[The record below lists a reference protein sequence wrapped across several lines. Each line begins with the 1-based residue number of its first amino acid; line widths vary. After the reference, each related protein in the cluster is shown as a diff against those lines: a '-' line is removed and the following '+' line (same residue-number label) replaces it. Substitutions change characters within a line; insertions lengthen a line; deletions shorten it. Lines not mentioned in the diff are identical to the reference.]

1 MNDHVHFKML
11 TFAKTFIK
19 CNQPE
24 SALKYIQDIAKL
36 KREDLSIEEI
46 NILFGAIR
54 ALINKTRKQWEII
67 CSIESNENKK
77 KSKYKIVAR
86 DAKESVYKEMYDYVI
101 LGLGV
106 IDHHLIKNAGTPEL
120 EALYLMHKADLQRI
134 LISITPIDYDRE
146 ILDLKDK
153 SEKSYKKAFEI
164 CQEID
169 DLSSIKAGIILHYC
183 IYIFEENKD
192 VLSAYKIAEEFYQNS
207 NRLLI
212 KIKNKS
218 DNYPELKNILAVIK
232 ENLDNWKN
240 KINTIESNDNV
251 NIKSQEKK

>member
-192 VLSAYKIAEEFYQNS
+192 VLSAYKIADEFYQNS

-240 KINTIESNDNV
+240 KINSIESNDNV

>member
-1 MNDHVHFKML
+1 MNDQVHLKML

-19 CNQPE
+19 CNLPE

-46 NILFGAIR
+46 NILFGSIHT
-54 ALINKTRKQWEII
+54 LINRTRKQWEII

-86 DAKESVYKEMYDYVI
+86 DAKESVYKEMHDYVI
-101 LGLGV
+101 LGLGI
-106 IDHHLIKNAGTPEL
+106 IDHHLIKNAGIPEL
-120 EALYLMHKADLQRI
+120 EALYLMHKADLQKI

-153 SEKSYKKAFEI
+153 AEKSYKKAFEI

-169 DLSSIKAGIILHYC
+169 DLSSIKAGIIFHYC
-183 IYIFEENKD
+183 IYEYEENKN
-192 VLSAYKIAEEFYQNS
+192 VSSAYKIADEFYQNS
-207 NRLLI
+207 N
-212 KIKNKS
+212 
-218 DNYPELKNILAVIK
+218 
-232 ENLDNWKN
+232 
-240 KINTIESNDNV
+240 IN
-251 NIKSQEKK
+251 

>member
-183 IYIFEENKD
+183 IYVFEENKD
-192 VLSAYKIAEEFYQNS
+192 VLSAYKIAEEFYQNL